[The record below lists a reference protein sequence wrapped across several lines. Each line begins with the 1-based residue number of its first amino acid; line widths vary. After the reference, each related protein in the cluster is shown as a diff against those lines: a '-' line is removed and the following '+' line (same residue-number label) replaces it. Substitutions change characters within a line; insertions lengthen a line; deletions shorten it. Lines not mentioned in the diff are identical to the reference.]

1 MIFVITRPD
10 YYRGAFIMKKNSLN
24 VKFIVTTG
32 MMSALAI
39 VLMLVVRFSLLPGA
53 KFLEYDMG
61 DIPVILSTMLLGS
74 PSGLIVLFAVSLVQ
88 SLTVSAASSWQGFV
102 MHMLSTGAYLLAL
115 RLFTKKNDNP
125 KNLITGVCV
134 ATVILTLIMI
144 PLNLIFTPLYLHT
157 TVEAVMELMLP
168 AIIPFNF
175 IKGVLNS
182 VIIILI
188 YHPLKNIL
196 TKSKLLDK

>member
-1 MIFVITRPD
+1 
-10 YYRGAFIMKKNSLN
+10 MKKNSLN